1 VLGVNLQTLSDCI
14 FLPSNATHA
23 KSATDRL
30 ENFVSVLYSQLLQ
43 SLTYLMNRLV
53 LVNSVY
59 IQKIVTVRARTH
71 THRGRQTHTEI
82 THSYLSYA
90 VL

>member
-23 KSATDRL
+23 NSVMDNL

-43 SLTYLMNRLV
+43 FLTYLMNRLV

-59 IQKIVTVRARTH
+59 YIQ
-71 THRGRQTHTEI
+71 
-82 THSYLSYA
+82 A
-90 VL
+90 VCCH